1 MASIAMKSIRNR
13 FIGVLAG
20 KGAVCGE
27 VGPAASNPVV
37 EEARVEEVEQAAF
50 A

>member
-1 MASIAMKSIRNR
+1 MGGLTGR
-13 FIGVLAG
+13 
-20 KGAVCGE
+20 GAVCGE

-37 EEARVEEVEQAAF
+37 EEARFEEVEQAAF